1 MYICFGFGVG
11 LKVCK
16 VHQETV
22 TKPILADTLQASRVT
37 SEPGVRALVRR
48 GDERR
53 NDGDTFKI
61 KFGSGRFLLH
71 QEMAGSKGRKFCL
84 SGMNSLRIVLP
95 MSSLSCISF
104 WWGCMSGNVSCD
116 PTWDSSVQSNIFNLS
131 PNIHR
136 CKPGS
141 NYASL

>member
-1 MYICFGFGVG
+1 MNCVIILSLFLSGYGSFG

-22 TKPILADTLQASRVT
+22 TKPILADTLQASRVI
-37 SEPGVRALVRR
+37 SEPGVWALVGH

-116 PTWDSSVQSNIFNLS
+116 PT
-131 PNIHR
+131 
-136 CKPGS
+136 
-141 NYASL
+141 

>member
-1 MYICFGFGVG
+1 MVMV
-11 LKVCK
+11 L

-22 TKPILADTLQASRVT
+22 TKPILADTLQASRVI
-37 SEPGVRALVRR
+37 SEPGVWALVGH

-61 KFGSGRFLLH
+61 NIHLNLMSESTILCIDFFWRSYVGNFYNERFGSGRFLLH

-116 PTWDSSVQSNIFNLS
+116 PT
-131 PNIHR
+131 
-136 CKPGS
+136 
-141 NYASL
+141 